1 MHYRQKGR
9 ITLKKRQISIV
20 LATVIVASMLGG
32 CSKQATDAK
41 DVVIVEEEKGPA
53 KADSAEAEPIF
64 DEVKALPDIYT
75 EIQGKVVL
83 YSPIEFDDEFL
94 MNYYGIDAS
103 LLEEYVFSMSEDA
116 TSAETIVLMK
126 VKEIGDVE
134 NLKSALQVVVD
145 EKRNEMENYLPEQF
159 AIVDKAQ
166 VEAQDNYIW
175 LVISENENEIKKII
189 EDGLK

>member
-1 MHYRQKGR
+1 M
-9 ITLKKRQISIV
+9 KKRQISLMLAVAMGVAV
-20 LATVIVASMLGG
+20 LSG
-32 CSKQATDAK
+32 CSKQETEGTNTQS
-41 DVVIVEEEKGPA
+41 VVLVEEETSPA
-53 KADSAEAEPIF
+53 KTDSVQAEPIY
-64 DEVKALPDIYT
+64 ENVKSLTDIYAQ
-75 EIQGKVVL
+75 IQENVAL

-126 VKEIGDVE
+126 AKETGDVE
-134 NLKSALQVVVD
+134 ALKNALQVVVD

-166 VEAQDNYIW
+166 VEAKDNYIW
-175 LVISENENEIKKII
+175 LVISENEDKIEKII
-189 EDGLK
+189 EDGL

>member
-1 MHYRQKGR
+1 M
-9 ITLKKRQISIV
+9 TLKKRQISIV
-20 LATVIVASMLGG
+20 LATLIVASILGG
-32 CSKQATDAK
+32 CSKQATDTK
-41 DVVIVEEEKGPA
+41 DVVIVEEENGPA
-53 KADSAEAEPIF
+53 KADSAQAEPIY
-64 DEVKALPDIYT
+64 DEVKALSDIYT
-75 EIQGKVVL
+75 EIQGNVTL

-126 VKEIGDVE
+126 VKEIGDME
-134 NLKSALQVVVD
+134 NIKNALQVVVD

-166 VEAQDNYIW
+166 VEAKDNYIW
-175 LVISENENEIKKII
+175 LVISENEDKIEKII